1 MARVTGLEPATFG
14 VTGRRSNQ
22 LSYTRLIRGLTPP
35 FDRRQ
40 GLGKPCRS
48 VNVEMQIYLPNKPLT
63 RELPKFW
70 ICWVALAA
78 EPAGRRLEEDDAALG

>member
-22 LSYTRLIRGLTPP
+22 LSYTRV
-35 FDRRQ
+35 RRQ
-40 GLGKPCRS
+40 GLGNPARY